1 MRIPIRATYRRAE
14 KPGGRATFESAVYA
28 DVPDELILGT
38 AAQVARTMAM
48 RAGDEEAVMKIGRA
62 IDAACADGK
71 LMTMN

>member
-1 MRIPIRATYRRAE
+1 
-14 KPGGRATFESAVYA
+14 
-28 DVPDELILGT
+28 
-38 AAQVARTMAM
+38 M

>member
-1 MRIPIRATYRRAE
+1 MIPVRAMYRRAE
-14 KPGGRATFESAVYA
+14 KPGGKATFESAVYA

-38 AAQVARTMAM
+38 AAQMAADMAM
-48 RAGDEEAVMKIGRA
+48 CAGDEEAVVKIRRA